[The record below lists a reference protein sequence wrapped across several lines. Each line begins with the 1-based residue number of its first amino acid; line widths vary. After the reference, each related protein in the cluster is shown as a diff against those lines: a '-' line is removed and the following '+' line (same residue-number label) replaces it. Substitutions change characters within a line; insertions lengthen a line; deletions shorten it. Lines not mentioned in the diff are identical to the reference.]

1 MTHEFSETAGPAAPP
16 TKMSLW
22 TKLAYGAGDM
32 GAGMTSNLIAFS
44 FLIFLTEVAGIRPA
58 AAGTVLLIS
67 KVWDAVNDPL
77 VGVLSDR
84 TQTRWGRRYPWIL
97 LSALPFGFTFFSH
110 VVGAGGRFRLSVLVL
125 RGHLSA
131 VPDLL
136 YDRQL
141 ALCHPNRRTHPGLRR
156 AY

>member
-110 VVGAGGRFRLSVLVL
+110 VVGAGG
-125 RGHLSA
+125 A
-131 VPDLL
+131 VPAFGSGITWAPQCCS
-136 YDRQL
+136 RSS
-141 ALCHPNRRTHPGLRR
+141 LRPPTCPMPP
-156 AY
+156 